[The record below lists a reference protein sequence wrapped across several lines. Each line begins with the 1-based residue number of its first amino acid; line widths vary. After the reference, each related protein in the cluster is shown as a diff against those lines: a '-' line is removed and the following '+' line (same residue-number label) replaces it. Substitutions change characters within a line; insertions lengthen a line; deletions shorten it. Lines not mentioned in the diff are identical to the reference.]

1 VPSIQTPDR
10 ATATSHHGR
19 PTLRLGQT
27 PADLNDVAHSSLTKH
42 ANRLGV
48 LRGDNR
54 VDGQAPSEL
63 PSVPMLSATSPSG
76 IFDSKVSRT
85 RFCADRCVLLV
96 RRQEYPGRGPR
107 GARGWPPPGQH
118 GQAVP
123 PSSYKTRA
131 KIMYEQ
137 KTRGGAG
144 GIFVFRFVAAAGN
157 AHDF

>member
-1 VPSIQTPDR
+1 MASANVGGYGRIWTWPAWPSLPELPIR
-10 ATATSHHGR
+10 F
-19 PTLRLGQT
+19 
-27 PADLNDVAHSSLTKH
+27 DVV
-42 ANRLGV
+42 GV
-48 LRGDNR
+48 L
-54 VDGQAPSEL
+54 
-63 PSVPMLSATSPSG
+63 PSG
-76 IFDSKVSRT
+76 IFDLKVSRT

-137 KTRGGAG
+137 KTRG
-144 GIFVFRFVAAAGN
+144 VL
-157 AHDF
+157 